1 MELSLQERRRGRKFS
16 TVGRLHPSRLRRVS
30 VPCEGNRK
38 GRKAYCG
45 LVRMWSSLWLK
56 GDGGI
61 RKTFFNGKEGR
72 VGFRKM
78 LFTIHPLI
86 ILLILP
92 KSNMIHPFLVLE
104 ISLHRFFDTLLKL
117 ERWLQTDFLLEFARI
132 DGITPIVTLSI
143 SKVGLQYFF
152 VQK

>member
-1 MELSLQERRRGRKFS
+1 MK
-16 TVGRLHPSRLRRVS
+16 
-30 VPCEGNRK
+30 
-38 GRKAYCG
+38 
-45 LVRMWSSLWLK
+45 
-56 GDGGI
+56 
-61 RKTFFNGKEGR
+61 
-72 VGFRKM
+72 VGFRKKT
-78 LFTIHPLI
+78 LSVLIHIII

-92 KSNMIHPFLVLE
+92 RSNMIHPFLVLE
-104 ISLHRFFDTLLKL
+104 IPFYRFFDTLLKL

>member
-1 MELSLQERRRGRKFS
+1 MRG
-16 TVGRLHPSRLRRVS
+16 G
-30 VPCEGNRK
+30 
-38 GRKAYCG
+38 A
-45 LVRMWSSLWLK
+45 
-56 GDGGI
+56 
-61 RKTFFNGKEGR
+61 FFNGKEGRDDFRTPFFKGKEGR
-72 VGFRKM
+72 VGFRKKI
-78 LFTIHPLI
+78 LSIFIHIII

-92 KSNMIHPFLVLE
+92 RSNMIHPFLVLE
-104 ISLHRFFDTLLKL
+104 IPLHSFFDTLLKL

>member
-1 MELSLQERRRGRKFS
+1 
-16 TVGRLHPSRLRRVS
+16 
-30 VPCEGNRK
+30 
-38 GRKAYCG
+38 
-45 LVRMWSSLWLK
+45 MWSSLWLK

-72 VGFRKM
+72 DDFRKKT
-78 LFTIHPLI
+78 LSVLIHPLI

-92 KSNMIHPFLVLE
+92 RSNMIHPFLVLE
-104 ISLHRFFDTLLKL
+104 IPLHSLLDTLLKL
-117 ERWLQTDFLLEFARI
+117 ERWLPAEFLLELESI